1 MRMGIYFIFLPFSL
15 IVAVM
20 AYLVSYNEWMHHY
33 PTKEKPRKMALEMAL
48 FTLIVFIVIIFFTIY
63 ILIHW
68 IEK

>member
-15 IVAVM
+15 IAAVM

-48 FTLIVFIVIIFFTIY
+48 FTLSF
-63 ILIHW
+63 LSL
-68 IEK
+68 